1 MTDTDSS
8 TQWCC
13 LARHVI
19 LPGSADSVHPA
30 NPNMYWYYVIW
41 TVEMVERDVKYRRA
55 CFHVFSCTMPLIDR
69 QNAFPMLAWTNC
81 RAASSGDEDL
91 VIRGQRTEARFRTH
105 MVLVVAKAVPMVT
118 MDIDWYWLWQT
129 KAMNSFH
136 ALKLSFELSLWAVHM
151 CTALQA
157 LIRELVWELR
167 CTKQDVFLKIWV
179 VFRPFEPFELSP
191 HASSGDLAAAISR
204 GRRRLQQNV
213 RLQLSSRH
221 STGRHRMAQV
231 CLF

>member
-1 MTDTDSS
+1 MTNTDSS

-19 LPGSADSVHPA
+19 LPGSADFVHPA

-69 QNAFPMLAWTNC
+69 QNAFPMLARTNC

-105 MVLVVAKAVPMVT
+105 MGSSGSESRADGEHGYWSILT
-118 MDIDWYWLWQT
+118 MTDESY
-129 KAMNSFH
+129 
-136 ALKLSFELSLWAVHM
+136 
-151 CTALQA
+151 
-157 LIRELVWELR
+157 ELVPCSQVEFWAKSLSRAHVHSFAGSNPRAGLR
-167 CTKQDVFLKIWV
+167 TQMHKARRVPQD
-179 VFRPFEPFELSP
+179 LS
-191 HASSGDLAAAISR
+191 
-204 GRRRLQQNV
+204 RL
-213 RLQLSSRH
+213 
-221 STGRHRMAQV
+221 
-231 CLF
+231 